1 MTWAN
6 KIIKGNAKINVNFA
20 FSCHR
25 DGAEGYVSSNNK
37 NTIVFYNYKFYMANI
52 PSTTQPIIP
61 EAKSDSLS
69 IELFLPFQF
78 PLLSNVPRIVMLI
91 IILSNF
97 CAILFGL
104 YCMFVKAIN
113 KFIHTIDIFNLMLY
127 HIFHRGRRIFYRWC
141 FGYRLEW
148 YPIGLCN
155 IPQARFR

>member
-78 PLLSNVPRIVMLI
+78 PLLSNVPRIV
-91 IILSNF
+91 ILNYHSEWT
-97 CAILFGL
+97 ILFGL
-104 YCMFVKAIN
+104 YCMFVEAIN
-113 KFIHTIDIFNLMLY
+113 KFIHTIDTFIIYVIPRYTIFS
-127 HIFHRGRRIFYRWC
+127 
-141 FGYRLEW
+141 
-148 YPIGLCN
+148 IGDVEYFIGDVLD
-155 IPQARFR
+155 IV